1 MGKSKSIT
9 FGNESSGIGVEFVKS
24 RRVIRVHG
32 WFDHYC
38 GIEEHEITLVDFC
51 RKLGI
56 GKRELLR
63 VVRELEGAKE

>member
-1 MGKSKSIT
+1 MGEPKSII
-9 FGNESSGIGVEFVKS
+9 FGDASSGIGVEFVKS

-32 WFDHYC
+32 WYDELV
-38 GIEEHEITLVDFC
+38 GIEAHEITLVDFC

-56 GKRELLR
+56 GKRELLQ